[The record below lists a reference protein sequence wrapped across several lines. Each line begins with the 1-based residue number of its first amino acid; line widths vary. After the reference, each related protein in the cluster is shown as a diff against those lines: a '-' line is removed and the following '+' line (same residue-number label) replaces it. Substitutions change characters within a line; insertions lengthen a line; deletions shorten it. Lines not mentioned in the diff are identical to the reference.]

1 MMDVAIFGYSEA
13 FYQSQLKGLLQ
24 DISVVY
30 KLILQSGAKLPNDE
44 NTIRNEFGKYFSNQ
58 NYKATS
64 TTAKDYYYDYE
75 VSLQKTSGRVDMR
88 FLSPNCLA
96 VQDYF
101 FGIECKRLDGKRH
114 LSKEY
119 VVNGIRRFTTGKYP
133 SYLGCNAMLGFI
145 VCPIDLNETVRN
157 VNDNL
162 TDKEHLKQVGNPTAE
177 MVGLESHHT
186 SPHQLVLYHLWM
198 SFVGMIVNEIEK

>member
-1 MMDVAIFGYSEA
+1 MMNVALFGYSEA
-13 FYQSQLKGLLQ
+13 YYQSQLKGLLN
-24 DISVVY
+24 DIAVVY
-30 KLILQSGAKLPNDE
+30 ERIQQSGVKLPNNE
-44 NTIRNEFGKYFSNQ
+44 NTIRNEFGKYFSDQ
-58 NYKATS
+58 SYKVTC

-75 VSLQKTSGRVDMR
+75 VSLQKTAGRVDMR
-88 FLSPNCLA
+88 FLSPNCLG

-101 FGIECKRLDGKRH
+101 FGIECKRLDGTRP

-145 VCPIDLNETVRN
+145 VCPIDLNETVGY

-162 TDKEHLKQVGNPTAE
+162 TVDEYLQQVVTATART
-177 MVGLESHHT
+177 VGFESHHT
-186 SPHQLVLYHLWM
+186 SPHHLVLYHLWM
-198 SFVGMIVNEIEK
+198 NFVGLIIKETEN

>member
-1 MMDVAIFGYSEA
+1 MMNVAIFGYSEA
-13 FYQSQLKGLLQ
+13 YYQSQLKGLLH
-24 DISVVY
+24 DIAVVY
-30 KLILQSGAKLPNDE
+30 ERILQSRVKLPNDE
-44 NTIRNEFGKYFSNQ
+44 NTIRNNFGTYFSDQ

-64 TTAKDYYYDYE
+64 ITAKDYYYDYE
-75 VSLQKTSGRVDMR
+75 VSLQKTAGRVDMR

-133 SYLGCNAMLGFI
+133 SNLGCNAMLGFI
-145 VCPIDLNETVRN
+145 VCPIDLNETVGY
-157 VNDNL
+157 VNENL
-162 TDKEHLKQVGNPTAE
+162 TDEEYLIQVGTPTAE
-177 MVGLESHHT
+177 MAGFESHHT

-198 SFVGMIVNEIEK
+198 NFAGMIVNE